1 MKIKVGD
8 NVRVITGSNKGKEGK
23 VLQVL
28 KNENKVV
35 IDGVNV
41 VKKHV
46 KPNRQNESGGILE
59 VEAPIH
65 ASNVKLI
72 DKKAEKAEKKETK
85 KAEKTVKKETKKE
98 VKKETVKKTSK
109 KKEEKESK

>member
-1 MKIKVGD
+1 MIKVGD

-28 KNENKVV
+28 KNENRVV

-46 KPNRQNESGGILE
+46 KPNRTNETGGILE

-65 ASNVKLI
+65 ISNVKVL
-72 DKKAEKAEKKETK
+72 DKSEK
-85 KAEKTVKKETKKE
+85 KKE
-98 VKKETVKKTSK
+98 VKETKTKKASK

>member
-1 MKIKVGD
+1 MKLKVGD

-23 VLQVL
+23 VLKVFR
-28 KNENKVV
+28 KENKVL
-35 IDGVNV
+35 INGVNI

-46 KPNRQNESGGILE
+46 KPNRQNETGGILE

-65 ASNVKLI
+65 ISNVKVQ
-72 DKKAEKAEKKETK
+72 DKKE
-85 KAEKTVKKETKKE
+85 KKETKKE
-98 VKKETVKKTSK
+98 VKETKEKKASK